1 MARVMRDAT
10 VETTA
15 SKLFKACDASWTVT
29 GDESWR
35 HWNAVVR
42 AWAVGA
48 TRPLH
53 DEDRHALVAR
63 LQELDSDWIS
73 YERRVDYDWHGQ
85 EKT

>member
-15 SKLFKACDASWTVT
+15 RKLFDVCGPSWI
-29 GDESWR
+29 GDSYN
-35 HWNAVVR
+35 HWSAVVR

-53 DEDRHALVAR
+53 DDDRQAILYKIQDLDEAEIAR
-63 LQELDSDWIS
+63 
-73 YERRVDYDWHGQ
+73 RRSR
-85 EKT
+85 K